1 MSSPEDAQEVEAS
14 LGTARII
21 VREALDQVRRNL
33 VDLREERARVR
44 KRIHHLRRLE
54 KGLSSFGIAPPQE
67 GQLRVEPAQ
76 PVSTQNDQHGIAQP
90 QMIPVSAR
98 RKSGNPELRRA
109 CRIALMETTEPEMA
123 WQIVERIKRRGAFSF
138 EAKSNPPAAVI
149 DELVGMVMEGEAF
162 RNGND
167 GWGWRRDGARLGS
180 K

>member
-1 MSSPEDAQEVEAS
+1 MSSPEDPQEVEVS

-54 KGLSSFGIAPPQE
+54 KGLSSFGIAPTQE

-76 PVSTQNDQHGIAQP
+76 QVSTQNGQRGIPQP

-109 CRIALMETTEPEMA
+109 CRIALMETTEPETA
-123 WQIVERIKRRGAFSF
+123 WQIVERIDSTHSSWSFVTRVFNPHSESDLELKLEYPRRPQPKDS
-138 EAKSNPPAAVI
+138 
-149 DELVGMVMEGEAF
+149 
-162 RNGND
+162 
-167 GWGWRRDGARLGS
+167 
-180 K
+180 